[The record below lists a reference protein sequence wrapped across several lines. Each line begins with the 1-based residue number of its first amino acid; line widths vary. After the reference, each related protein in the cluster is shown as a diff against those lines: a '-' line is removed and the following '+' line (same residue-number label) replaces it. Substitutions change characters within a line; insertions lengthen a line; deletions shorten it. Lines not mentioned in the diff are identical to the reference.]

1 MKDLKQIQEF
11 FGPPAGVN
19 TAYRVDFTRI
29 ENKEVVKDFELFKDL
44 EKAKSKFEQLKKD
57 PFMGSIKMEKIYGG
71 QSGDGDRYLGGSEEI
86 GSYSNPVN
94 NTKSSELTDEE
105 NDIKIY
111 MTTPSFVSAKRG
123 YKEKED
129 LMAYLSRRKKATS
142 DFVNGALEE
151 MDINDPVLM
160 KARAAKMK
168 ANQPKKSTNPNYKA
182 VKNAS
187 KIAFL
192 KKERA
197 QLMRDMEQEAEPE
210 GGPIADEYGDKL
222 NRIDKA
228 IAKLEGRKEM
238 TYDQAIAEVKVDYD
252 FSEKELIRVLRQLK
266 RGASG
271 EIGMIK
277 AFTKA
282 LGRDITK
289 DELFSEAIAEV
300 AVPSSLITKFAAEVK
315 DVNSFAS
322 LLLNLYDA
330 IQDKEQKDFSKNQ
343 KFGRAIAFLR
353 DLADDKSM
361 DKIEE
366 DETYASSFGGF
377 RKKLD
382 RDAIEMEL
390 QAKGYE
396 TPSTGFWNKI
406 LVSKNGER
414 VAMIDTDESSYI
426 KDGKSYQWSGTEK
439 FINHV
444 ESLNEAFDEL
454 DDGYDQEIEDLI
466 KAGPRLN
473 KDRFED
479 VIYYIHNNWMAGNY
493 GDDYAIRRI
502 SKYLN
507 ALEENIN
514 EGDTYEKMAAKGK
527 KAGNLKQGTVRKRL
541 NIPKGEKVPIT
552 KINKEISRL
561 KKMDKDKDKKGV
573 QLGDKNQ
580 KYYKALQ
587 LAKTLKTTTNVNE
600 MKANEFVKTVNDE
613 FDLETLEL
621 MKKVID
627 SRVELLN
634 KMKDVANPRTVVK
647 GFRRYDEIAETIKF
661 IKENNPSAT
670 SEEIIKEL
678 KEIKEL
684 GETITEELCAAG
696 KAYRKRRMAA
706 GEKSSA
712 YLSGRA
718 VKVCKGQM
726 SGRKKKKK

>member
-1 MKDLKQIQEF
+1 MEDLKQIQEF
-11 FGPPAGVN
+11 FGPPADVN

-44 EKAKSKFEQLKKD
+44 EKAKFKFEQLKKD

-151 MDINDPVLM
+151 NISKSAIMRQIKDAEEILDSGEANGMPLDNETEMLVQQELARLKRMLAMSEAMDINDPVLM

-222 NRIDKA
+222 NRIDAA
-228 IAKLEGRKEM
+228 IAKLSGRKEM
-238 TYDQAIAEVKVDYD
+238 TYDQAIA
-252 FSEKELIRVLRQLK
+252 
-266 RGASG
+266 
-271 EIGMIK
+271 
-277 AFTKA
+277 
-282 LGRDITK
+282 
-289 DELFSEAIAEV
+289 
-300 AVPSSLITKFAAEVK
+300 
-315 DVNSFAS
+315 
-322 LLLNLYDA
+322 
-330 IQDKEQKDFSKNQ
+330 
-343 KFGRAIAFLR
+343 
-353 DLADDKSM
+353 
-361 DKIEE
+361 E

-382 RDAIEMEL
+382 KETIENEL

-396 TPSTGFWNKI
+396 TPSTGIFNKI

-414 VAMIDTDESSYI
+414 VAMIDTDESFYT

-439 FINHV
+439 FIDHV
-444 ESLNEAFDEL
+444 ES
-454 DDGYDQEIEDLI
+454 
-466 KAGPRLN
+466 
-473 KDRFED
+473 
-479 VIYYIHNNWMAGNY
+479 V
-493 GDDYAIRRI
+493 
-502 SKYLN
+502 
-507 ALEENIN
+507 N

-552 KINKEISRL
+552 KINKELSRL

-634 KMKDVANPRTVVK
+634 KMQDVANPRTVVK
-647 GFRRYDEIAETIKF
+647 GFRRYDEIAETIRF

-678 KEIKEL
+678 REIKEL
-684 GETITEELCAAG
+684 GKTITEELCAAG

-726 SGRKKKKK
+726 SGKKKKKK

>member
-11 FGPPAGVN
+11 FGPPADVN

-29 ENKEVVKDFELFKDL
+29 KNKEVIKDFELFKDL

-57 PFMGSIKMEKIYGG
+57 PFMGSIKIEKIYGG

-111 MTTPSFVSAKRG
+111 MTSPSFISAKRG

-129 LMAYLSRRKKATS
+129 LMAYLGRRKKATS
-142 DFVNGALEE
+142 DFVNDTLEE
-151 MDINDPVLM
+151 MDINDPVLV

-168 ANQPKKSTNPNYKA
+168 ANQPKKSINPNFKA

-210 GGPIADEYGDKL
+210 GGPIADEYGSKL
-222 NRIDKA
+222 NRIDAA

-238 TYDQAIAEVKVDYD
+238 TYDQAIAEDEDKDSNIVP
-252 FSEKELIRVLRQLK
+252 EAELILPRGKKAVLQAEDTDYK
-266 RGASG
+266 RGLIVELLNNGGYEMAYWYDKPDKPYPVEILVDGQSIKPDGKVVEMKFHPQDYYDEQDKLNEVTRYSG
-271 EIGMIK
+271 FLRNPPEPTPDSEPFNPTG
-277 AFTKA
+277 AVAEFREDLRA
-282 LGRDITK
+282 LFGKFK
-289 DELFSEAIAEV
+289 DELNNRKFIGGVAEV
-300 AVPSSLITKFAAEVK
+300 M
-315 DVNSFAS
+315 VNWKS
-322 LLLNLYDA
+322 LLRSQMNESINLSDYNEDMEKV
-330 IQDKEQKDFSKNQ
+330 IKRGIKRINIGSSD
-343 KFGRAIAFLR
+343 
-353 DLADDKSM
+353 
-361 DKIEE
+361 EE
-366 DETYASSFGGF
+366 D
-377 RKKLD
+377 L
-382 RDAIEMEL
+382 L
-390 QAKGYE
+390 
-396 TPSTGFWNKI
+396 
-406 LVSKNGER
+406 
-414 VAMIDTDESSYI
+414 
-426 KDGKSYQWSGTEK
+426 
-439 FINHV
+439 
-444 ESLNEAFDEL
+444 
-454 DDGYDQEIEDLI
+454 
-466 KAGPRLN
+466 
-473 KDRFED
+473 
-479 VIYYIHNNWMAGNY
+479 YYVHNNWMGGNITAEEAMKKIS
-493 GDDYAIRRI
+493 DYL
-502 SKYLN
+502 SPMK
-507 ALEENIN
+507 ENID

-541 NIPKGEKVPIT
+541 NIPKGEKIPISLI
-552 KINKEISRL
+552 KKEISRI
-561 KKMDKDKDKKGV
+561 KKMDNPSEKNKKY
-573 QLGDKNQ
+573 L
-580 KYYKALQ
+580 KALN

-600 MKANEFVKTVNDE
+600 MEAKEFVKTVNDE

-647 GFRRYDEIAETIKF
+647 GFRRYNEVAETIKF
-661 IKENNPSAT
+661 IKENNPT
-670 SEEIIKEL
+670 FTKEEVIAEL
-678 KEIKEL
+678 KVIKKL
-684 GETITEELCAAG
+684 GESLTEELCAAG

-726 SGRKKKKK
+726 SGRKKKKKK